1 MIRGSLQ
8 KWSIASY
15 YHVIIDCIDKQEV
28 KVGAEK
34 SKELEIKLRKMFE
47 INEKF
52 QAKKKRWQAKPDV
65 DNVIRRRK
73 GEPDKRIPQKS
84 NKR

>member
-1 MIRGSLQ
+1 MKEKIKELEFQLRKMLELNEQSQ
-8 KWSIASY
+8 TTK
-15 YHVIIDCIDKQEV
+15 
-28 KVGAEK
+28 EK
-34 SKELEIKLRKMFE
+34 SKSKSNI
-47 INEKF
+47 
-52 QAKKKRWQAKPDV
+52 

>member
-1 MIRGSLQ
+1 
-8 KWSIASY
+8 
-15 YHVIIDCIDKQEV
+15 V
-28 KVGAEK
+28 KEKIKELEFQLRKMLELNEQSQTTKEK
-34 SKELEIKLRKMFE
+34 SKSKSNI
-47 INEKF
+47 
-52 QAKKKRWQAKPDV
+52 

>member
-1 MIRGSLQ
+1 M
-8 KWSIASY
+8 
-15 YHVIIDCIDKQEV
+15 
-28 KVGAEK
+28 GAEK

-52 QAKKKRWQAKPDV
+52 QAKKKRWQAKPNV
-65 DNVIRRRK
+65 NNVIRRRK
-73 GEPDKRIPQKS
+73 GEPDKFIPQKA